1 MLKILPIGQMQD
13 VPRGEIEMLKRH
25 ASGEILQIIV

>member
-1 MLKILPIGQMQD
+1 MVGIGQVQD
-13 VPRGEIEMLKRH
+13 VPGGEIEMLKRL